1 MARLTSPGHRDT
13 RECCTIYKAAAAEH
27 ISQQEK
33 RKRVCKNTCLDSSV
47 KGRTIDHQQPL
58 RCRFRSPK
66 LSVAG
71 AGGGVNESCCH
82 CVTVFSAQRTTE
94 KVLQEERTGFCLVL
108 ERRLGVRATSRT
120 ICTLALSVRRNE
132 CQCEEYGERRT
143 TLATECSLEA

>member
-66 LSVAG
+66 LSVAAG
-71 AGGGVNESCCH
+71 GGGGGVNESCCH

-94 KVLQEERTGFCLVL
+94 KVLQEERQAFAWSWREDLVSGRQVAQFAHLHCLSA
-108 ERRLGVRATSRT
+108 EMNASAKNTE
-120 ICTLALSVRRNE
+120 N
-132 CQCEEYGERRT
+132 GE
-143 TLATECSLEA
+143 LHWPLNAH